1 MTILVCEDNVLT
13 ARSLKQA
20 LQQSGHE
27 VIISPDGKDG
37 IQVLKQG
44 GVELVITDV
53 NMPYFKGLEIVR
65 FVKTQMDAPVPV
77 IVITAIAQE
86 ETREQSEK
94 LGADAYFMKPLDPG
108 ELIARIDQLAKS

>member
-1 MTILVCEDNVLT
+1 MTILICEDNLLT

-20 LQQSGHE
+20 LKQAGHE
-27 VIISPDGKDG
+27 VITTPDGKEG

-44 GVELVITDV
+44 AAELVITDV

-65 FVKTQMDAPVPV
+65 FVKTQMDTPIPV

-94 LGADAYFMKPLDPG
+94 LGADAYFMKPLDPE
-108 ELIARIDQLAKS
+108 ELIAKVDQLGRP